1 MMDYQEIKPFV
12 RQWLLLLGG
21 TVAWYLYQ
29 SIHNRNTAFF
39 VMAFVGLL
47 VLAVLL
53 AVLFINPKKTV
64 ILNLNISHK
73 VLIPFIALVTVVV
86 SILFFML
93 PYAMLAYSAL
103 RMALAVVLAGLGAL
117 LLTASGSKQNVYLN
131 FAVILLAFGVL
142 YRSLAFLNEIQNSPF
157 SLGWSEGSRYY
168 NASLFA
174 SRQVYGE
181 KLPWPVL
188 HPSRYLMQAVPFW
201 FGIKSIVAHRV
212 WQVLLWLGMTLWTAG
227 VLAKRVKDGL
237 KLPMVLVTL
246 YFFLFFFQGAVY
258 YHMMV
263 CVLLVLYGYKKDKPW
278 LTLIFVLAAS
288 VWAGISRVN
297 WMPLPALL
305 AVMLYLI
312 EEAVESK
319 NIYKYLRFPVLWS
332 VLGVLVSWLS
342 KKAYIRLS
350 GEPAYIFD
358 SAFSSALLWERL
370 LPNKT
375 FFIGIIPG
383 IILLC
388 LPLFVLVCYKM
399 RGQWRNVHWLRWL
412 GMAGIL
418 FAFLAGG
425 IVVSVKIGG
434 GGDLHN
440 LDAFIFLFAVFASY
454 ILAGHLNFESESNA
468 IPYEQDRT
476 PVWQAKPFWLAVAVI
491 VPVFFAF
498 MRAGTWSF
506 TLDKYDQVE
515 LSALRTALQSEKIAD
530 GPVLFI
536 SERQLLTF
544 DELNDIAI
552 VHPYE
557 KVFLMEMA
565 MSDNQAYLQKFY
577 EQLENHDFAAIVT
590 DPVSTKIQDRTRAF
604 NEENNTWVTRVVIP
618 LLEHY
623 EVVRSFKGEEIN
635 LLVPKP

>member
-1 MMDYQEIKPFV
+1 MDYQEIKPFV

-227 VLAKRVKDGL
+227 VLARRVKDGL

-278 LTLIFVLAAS
+278 RTLIFVLIAS

-312 EEAVESK
+312 EMPFDSK
-319 NIYKYLRFPVLWS
+319 NWLKYLRFPMLWS
-332 VLGVLVSWLS
+332 VPGVLVSWLS
-342 KKAYIRLS
+342 KKAYIHLS
-350 GEPAYIFD
+350 GEPTYIFD

-375 FFIGIIPG
+375 FFVGILPG

-399 RGQWRNVHWLRWL
+399 RGEWRNVHWLRWL
-412 GMAGIL
+412 GMAGIM

-454 ILAGHLNFESESNA
+454 ILAGHLNFESEGNA
-468 IPYEQDRT
+468 IQNEQDKT
-476 PVWQAKPFWLAVAVI
+476 LFWQAKPFWLAVAVI

-544 DELNDIAI
+544 DELDNIAI

-577 EQLENHDFAAIVT
+577 EQLENHDFTAIVT
-590 DPVSTKIQDRTRAF
+590 DPVSTRIQDRTRAF

-623 EVVRSFKGEEIN
+623 EVMRSFKGEEIN

>member
-1 MMDYQEIKPFV
+1 MDYQEIKPFV
-12 RQWLLLLGG
+12 RQWLFLLGG
-21 TVAWYLYQ
+21 TILWYLYQ

-53 AVLFINPKKTV
+53 AVLFINPKKAV

-73 VLIPFIALVTVVV
+73 VLIPIIALVTVVA

-117 LLTASGSKQNVYLN
+117 LLTASGSRQNVYLN

-227 VLAKRVKDGL
+227 VLARRVKDGL
-237 KLPMVLVTL
+237 KLPTVLVML

-312 EEAVESK
+312 EEPVESK

-454 ILAGHLNFESESNA
+454 ILAGHLHFESEGNA
-468 IPYEQDRT
+468 IQNEQDKT
-476 PVWQAKPFWLAVAVI
+476 SFWQAKPFWLAVAVI

-506 TLDKYDQVE
+506 AVDEKDQEE
-515 LSALRTALQSEKIAD
+515 LSALRTALQSEIID
-530 GPVLFI
+530 DRPILFI

-544 DELNDIAI
+544 DELDNIAI

-590 DPVSTKIQDRTRAF
+590 DPVSTRIQDRTRAF

>member
-1 MMDYQEIKPFV
+1 MDYQKTKAFIC
-12 RQWLLLLGG
+12 QWLLLLGV

-29 SIHNRNTAFF
+29 SIYNRNTAFY
-39 VMAFVGLL
+39 VMVFVGLL

-53 AVLFINPKKTV
+53 AVLFINPKKPV

-73 VLIPFIALVTVVV
+73 VLIPIIALVTVVA

-93 PYAMLAYSAL
+93 PCTMLAFSAL

-117 LLTASGSKQNVYLN
+117 LLTASGSKQGVYLN
-131 FAVILLAFGVL
+131 FAVILLGFGVL

-227 VLAKRVKDGL
+227 VLARRVKDGL

-312 EEAVESK
+312 EEPVEPK
-319 NIYKYLRFPVLWS
+319 NIIKYLLFPVLWS
-332 VLGVLVSWLS
+332 VSGVFVSWLS

-375 FFIGIIPG
+375 FFIGILPG

-388 LPLFVLVCYKM
+388 LPLLVLVFQKM
-399 RGQWRNVHWLRWL
+399 RGRWRNVHWLRWL

-454 ILAGHLNFESESNA
+454 ILAGHLRYESEGNA
-468 IPYEQDRT
+468 IPNEQNKT

-506 TLDKYDQVE
+506 AVDEIDKEE

-565 MSDNQAYLQKFY
+565 MSENQAYLQNFY

-590 DPVSTKIQDRTRAF
+590 DPVSTRIQDRTRAF

-618 LLEHY
+618 MLEHY

>member
-1 MMDYQEIKPFV
+1 MDYQEIKPFV
-12 RQWLLLLGG
+12 RQWLFLLGG
-21 TVAWYLYQ
+21 TILWYLYQ
-29 SIHNRNTAFF
+29 SIYNRNTAFY
-39 VMAFVGLL
+39 VMVFVGLL

-53 AVLFINPKKTV
+53 AVLFNNPKKAV

-73 VLIPFIALVTVVV
+73 VLIPIIALVTVVA

-93 PYAMLAYSAL
+93 PCAMLAYSAL

-117 LLTASGSKQNVYLN
+117 LLTASGSKQDVYLN

-142 YRSLAFLNEIQNSPF
+142 YRSLSFINEIQNSPF

-174 SRQVYGE
+174 SPKVYGE

-212 WQVLLWLGMTLWTAG
+212 WQVLLWLGMTLCTAG
-227 VLAKRVKDGL
+227 VLARRVKDGL
-237 KLPMVLVTL
+237 KLPTVLVML

-312 EEAVESK
+312 EMPFDSK
-319 NIYKYLRFPVLWS
+319 NWLKYLRFPMLWS
-332 VLGVLVSWLS
+332 VLGILISWMS
-342 KKAYIRLS
+342 KKAYILLS

-375 FFIGIIPG
+375 FFIGILPG

-388 LPLFVLVCYKM
+388 LPLLVLVFQKM

-412 GMAGIL
+412 GMAGIM

-454 ILAGHLNFESESNA
+454 ILAGHLRFETEGNA
-468 IPYEQDRT
+468 IPNEQNKT

-506 TLDKYDQVE
+506 AVDEIDKEE

>member
-1 MMDYQEIKPFV
+1 MDYQEIKPFV
-12 RQWLLLLGG
+12 RQWLFLLGG
-21 TVAWYLYQ
+21 TILWYLYQ

-53 AVLFINPKKTV
+53 AVLFINPKKAV

-73 VLIPFIALVTVVV
+73 VLIPIIALVTVVA

-117 LLTASGSKQNVYLN
+117 LLTASGSRQNVYLN

-227 VLAKRVKDGL
+227 VLARRVKDGL
-237 KLPMVLVTL
+237 KLPMVLVTV

-263 CVLLVLYGYKKDKPW
+263 CVLVVLYGYKKDKPW
-278 LTLIFVLAAS
+278 RTLIFVLIAS

-312 EEAVESK
+312 EEPVESK
-319 NIYKYLRFPVLWS
+319 NIYKYLRLPVLWA
-332 VLGVLVSWLS
+332 VLGVLVAWLS

-454 ILAGHLNFESESNA
+454 ILAGHLHFESEDNA
-468 IPYEQDRT
+468 IPNEQNMT
-476 PVWQAKPFWLAVAVI
+476 PVWQAKPFWLAIAVI

-498 MRAGTWSF
+498 MRGGTWSF

>member
-1 MMDYQEIKPFV
+1 
-12 RQWLLLLGG
+12 
-21 TVAWYLYQ
+21 
-29 SIHNRNTAFF
+29 
-39 VMAFVGLL
+39 
-47 VLAVLL
+47 
-53 AVLFINPKKTV
+53 
-64 ILNLNISHK
+64 
-73 VLIPFIALVTVVV
+73 
-86 SILFFML
+86 
-93 PYAMLAYSAL
+93 
-103 RMALAVVLAGLGAL
+103 
-117 LLTASGSKQNVYLN
+117 
-131 FAVILLAFGVL
+131 
-142 YRSLAFLNEIQNSPF
+142 
-157 SLGWSEGSRYY
+157 
-168 NASLFA
+168 
-174 SRQVYGE
+174 
-181 KLPWPVL
+181 
-188 HPSRYLMQAVPFW
+188 
-201 FGIKSIVAHRV
+201 
-212 WQVLLWLGMTLWTAG
+212 
-227 VLAKRVKDGL
+227 
-237 KLPMVLVTL
+237 MV
-246 YFFLFFFQGAVY
+246 
-258 YHMMV
+258 V

-278 LTLIFVLAAS
+278 RTLIFVLAAS

-312 EEAVESK
+312 EMPFDSK
-319 NIYKYLRFPVLWS
+319 NWLNYLRFPMLWS
-332 VLGVLVSWLS
+332 VLGILISWLS

-375 FFIGIIPG
+375 FFIGILPG

-454 ILAGHLNFESESNA
+454 ILAGHLHFESEDNA
-468 IPYEQDRT
+468 IPNEQNMT

-506 TLDKYDQVE
+506 AVDEKDQEE
-515 LSALRTALQSEKIAD
+515 LSALRTALQSEIID
-530 GPVLFI
+530 DRPILFI

-544 DELNDIAI
+544 DELDNIAI

-590 DPVSTKIQDRTRAF
+590 DPVSTRIQDRTRAF

-623 EVVRSFKGEEIN
+623 EVVRSFKGGEIN